1 MPLPKSKK
9 TAGLGKAIIRDRFKG
24 NTRPR
29 DGDTTLHT
37 TNLDDGPS
45 WTKLR
50 SITQE
55 RDLDEFLN
63 TAQLAGINFTAEKLN
78 ITVVTNTYNNP
89 FLLDAEKERE
99 TLKRHAANKDK
110 LTIPRRPKW
119 NKTTTAE
126 QLEYQEKNAFLKWR
140 RKLSY
145 LQEQEEFL
153 LTPFE
158 KNLEVWRQL
167 WRVIERSQLIVQ
179 IVDARN
185 PLFFRSTDLEKYV
198 KEVDSNKKNV
208 LLVNK
213 ADLLTDKQRQIWA
226 DYFESQN
233 IKYIFFSAILA
244 QVENFENVP
253 AKELDDE
260 SIQKESLKTEN
271 ENDESKTKVVNPEQV
286 VSQGISTTS
295 ILTTDV
301 PAHKINKDNVL
312 QASSPILENE
322 VSSKD
327 DELEEDIDNNMEH
340 LSINQENI
348 LNVHENDISLQPL
361 RDERIRIHTTSDLI
375 SLLVA
380 EANEIEGTAQTDA
393 PQKLTIGLVGYP
405 NVGKSSTINALLG
418 QKRVSVSSTP
428 GKTKHFQTL
437 QLSSTLTLC
446 DCPGLVFPNFATTN
460 ADMVCN
466 GVLPIDQLRE
476 FTGPAALVAQR
487 IPRKVLEA
495 IYGITI
501 RTKSSDE
508 GGDGVPT
515 AEELLTAYAIA
526 RGFTKAGF
534 GEPDESRAARYILK
548 DYVNGRLPF
557 CHPPPDTI
565 PAREFNAE
573 SHNIDHFLK
582 LKKKSTGASAD
593 TKIEKGA
600 DIFSLGT
607 SLSTSDNSV
616 SMTGEKAQVL
626 DKSFFSKPPTASVQV
641 KGNKFASF
649 NSNNGFHRVNIY
661 PLHGKIADDGTLID
675 TKEGFTSSQFSIAQN
690 LLLSPAIGKKHHKKG
705 KKNVKNRSRSGYE

>member
-1 MPLPKSKK
+1 MPLPKSNKN
-9 TAGLGKAIIRDRFKG
+9 AGLGRAIIRDRFKG

-55 RDLDEFLN
+55 RDLDEFLT
-63 TAQLAGINFTAEKLN
+63 TAQLAGTNFTAEKLN
-78 ITVVTNTYNNP
+78 ITVVKNTYRNP

-99 TLKRHAANKDK
+99 TLKRHAENKDK

-119 NKTTTAE
+119 DKTTTTE
-126 QLEYQEKNAFLKWR
+126 QLERNEKDAFLKWR
-140 RKLSY
+140 RELAY

-167 WRVIERSQLIVQ
+167 WRVIERSQLVVQ

-198 KEVDSNKKNV
+198 KEVDLNKKNI

-233 IKYIFFSAILA
+233 IKYIFFSATLA
-244 QVENFENVP
+244 QVENLEDEQT
-253 AKELDDE
+253 KELDDE
-260 SIQKESLKTEN
+260 SIEKESLKTEN
-271 ENDESKTKVVNPEQV
+271 ESEDEESEANVVDSEQI

-295 ILTTDV
+295 IFTTKI
-301 PAHKINKDNVL
+301 PINKDDVLDVL
-312 QASSPILENE
+312 QTSLPILEDE
-322 VSSKD
+322 VSTKV
-327 DELEEDIDNNMEH
+327 EIDNSMGRLN
-340 LSINQENI
+340 INQENI
-348 LNVHENDISLQPL
+348 LIVNENDIPLQPL
-361 RDERIRIHTTSDLI
+361 KDERIQIRTTSDLL
-375 SLLVA
+375 SLLDA
-380 EANEIEGTAQTDA
+380 ETNELEGFVQGA

-428 GKTKHFQTL
+428 GKTKHFQTI

-476 FTGPAALVAQR
+476 FTGPAALIAQR

-501 RTKSSDE
+501 RTKSADE

-515 AEELLTAYAIA
+515 AEELLTAYAVA

-548 DYVNGRLPF
+548 DYVNGRIPF
-557 CHPPPDTI
+557 CHPPDTI
-565 PAREFNAE
+565 SAREFNAE
-573 SHNIDHFLK
+573 LHDIERFLK
-582 LKKKSTGASAD
+582 PKKKAAD
-593 TKIEKGA
+593 TNIEKES
-600 DIFSLGT
+600 DISSLKT
-607 SLSTSDNSV
+607 SLSTSDNGSITDIV
-616 SMTGEKAQVL
+616 SMTGEKSRAL
-626 DKSFFSKPPTASVQV
+626 DKSFFNKPSTSGSVQI
-641 KGNKFASF
+641 KGSKFASF
-649 NSNNGFHRVNIY
+649 GSNNDNFHRVNIY
-661 PLHGKIADDGTLID
+661 QIHGKIADDGTLVE
-675 TKEGFTSSQFSIAQN
+675 TKDGSSSQFSLAQN

-705 KKNVKNRSRSGYE
+705 KKNIKNRRKIGYE